1 MAFVAD
7 VMVQIYVVS
16 QSDDQIFCIRLL
28 TYKKLLAVL
37 SVLCSRCSEWFFVVV
52 DNVSQGSLSEE
63 VEADAAKQN
72 LSQEVFA
79 DGVNSDEEIDQN
91 EDIWLRADATP
102 PAVSKSS
109 SYKWQV

>member
-1 MAFVAD
+1 
-7 VMVQIYVVS
+7 
-16 QSDDQIFCIRLL
+16 
-28 TYKKLLAVL
+28 
-37 SVLCSRCSEWFFVVV
+37 
-52 DNVSQGSLSEE
+52 VSQGSLSEE

-109 SYKWQV
+109 SYKWQVYSDNFKKNIEMFW